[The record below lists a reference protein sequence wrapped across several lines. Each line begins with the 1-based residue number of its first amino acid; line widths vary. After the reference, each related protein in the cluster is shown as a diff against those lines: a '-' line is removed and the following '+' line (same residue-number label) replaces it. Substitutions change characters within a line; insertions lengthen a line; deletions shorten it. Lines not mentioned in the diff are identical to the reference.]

1 MRIKETRVHRYRPNP
16 KLRMTPA
23 LLLVCFFEEM
33 LNKDGWKIEEDG
45 WGNDFEV
52 TASKDFFKIKFKAD
66 IEDREATDYRMK
78 LFVTYDTDENDSETI
93 GIWVGGNE
101 KELKT
106 DFEDL
111 KNVIENFNEEIDSY
125 STQEF

>member
-23 LLLVCFFEEM
+23 LLLVCLFEEI
-33 LNKDGWKIEEDG
+33 LNKDGWKIEE
-45 WGNDFEV
+45 GNDFEI
-52 TASKDFFKIKFKAD
+52 TASKDFFFIIFKTD

-111 KNVIENFNEEIDSY
+111 KNVIKDFNEEIDSF
-125 STQEF
+125 STPEF